1 MAGMVTS
8 NDVGGPWQS
17 GKEENND
24 NSRRKLDLK
33 GGSNGKSKKS
43 SKKSGKKG

>member
-8 NDVGGPWQS
+8 VGVGGPWQS

-33 GGSNGKSKKS
+33 GESNGKSTS
-43 SKKSGKKG
+43 CYC

>member
-8 NDVGGPWQS
+8 IGIGGPWQS

-33 GGSNGKSKKS
+33 GGSNGKGKKS
-43 SKKSGKKG
+43 SKTSSQKR